1 MNASVAQK
9 FFICIALVLAGL
21 SVAVGVS
28 DFLAAEDSW
37 IIQHA
42 GRTPA
47 VLMAVYPA
55 IMIAAGL
62 GIYLRSRLL
71 GGGIVSAGAIAFGVL
86 MSWTIFVPILA
97 LVAVALWAVVFRA
110 ARRPNTA
117 LVAILK

>member
-86 MSWTIFVPILA
+86 MSWTILVPILA